1 MWGYLCPIYL
11 FYSLSLYILEALDTQ
26 ASNENPLFN
35 HVLIW
40 FYSLSLYK
48 LEAPDTQASNENP
61 YLNHVLIWFYSR
73 SLYTLE
79 TPDTQASNENL
90 LFKSCDLYSLLLL
103 VELLY
108 RPVWRYQPSLSLQV
122 WFKRATRIFTSKQ
135 STLLKITP
143 DTRTGFHIYWFSSDS
158 WAVHT
163 CWHILCGSRYLEKNG
178 SKRGA
183 WRKSGYKGIKR

>member
-1 MWGYLCPIYL
+1 MSL
-11 FYSLSLYILEALDTQ
+11 FGFTAYRYINLRRLTHRR
-26 ASNENPLFN
+26 PMRIL
-35 HVLIW
+35 
-40 FYSLSLYK
+40 
-48 LEAPDTQASNENP
+48 

-122 WFKRATRIFTSKQ
+122 RFKRATRIFTSKQ
-135 STLLKITP
+135 STLLKNYSWYSDRVPHLIDFLP
-143 DTRTGFHIYWFSSDS
+143 ILGRFIRVDIFFVARDT
-158 WAVHT
+158 
-163 CWHILCGSRYLEKNG
+163 
-178 SKRGA
+178 
-183 WRKSGYKGIKR
+183 WRKMAASVEPGGKAVTRGLSDKR